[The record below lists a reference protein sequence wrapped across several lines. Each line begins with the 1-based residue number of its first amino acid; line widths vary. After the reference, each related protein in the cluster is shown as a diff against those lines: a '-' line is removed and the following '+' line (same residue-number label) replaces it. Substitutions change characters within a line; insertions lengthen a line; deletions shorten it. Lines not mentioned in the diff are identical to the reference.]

1 MALRTMDAAVVQKNS
16 LRVDELLSK
25 LVSLEEQLASLKLQR
40 KVRSSSPHHHQRSR
54 SRSKSRRRYNPQ
66 GRYCFYHF
74 RFGKKCLPGRKFR
87 LFVKDRET
95 GCQFLVDSG
104 ADVSILPWTK
114 TKGECQASQYKLYAA
129 NGTEIPTY
137 GLKILT
143 LDLGLRRPFQWPFI
157 IAKVE
162 RGIIGAD
169 FLQKFQLLIDLHN
182 RKLIDG
188 VTNLSIKGEVAT
200 IQENND
206 LSTVNRASK
215 YFNLLKLYPD
225 LTKPN
230 LVNRVVK
237 HEVKHHVL
245 TTGQPVYSKARQL
258 APDKLKLAK
267 QEFQFMLDNDIIRP
281 SKSQWASPLHLVNK
295 KDGTL
300 RPCGDYR
307 RLNAQTIPDR
317 YPIPRIEDFNHIL
330 KDKKIF
336 SKIDLVKAY
345 YQIPIAEE
353 DKEKTAI
360 TTPFGLYEFNTMSFG
375 LRNAP
380 STFQRF
386 ITEVLYGLDFV
397 FPYLD
402 DVLVASSTEEE
413 HSEHLKMVFERFQQ
427 YGLRINVSKS
437 VMGAAQ
443 VEYLGFL
450 ITAEGSRPLPEKD
463 AAKTQAPL
471 HELLKGAKKKDRRK
485 VHWTDDTRRSFE
497 KCKTDLAEAA
507 LLSFPRSGLPLSLC
521 TDASDFAVGAVLQQ
535 LENERW
541 KPIAFYSKKLNE
553 TQTSCNIQHV
563 LGKDNVVADAL
574 SRIHSISEINFE
586 EIAEEQTTDE
596 ELQILLHNN
605 SLKFKPSTLPSGKKL
620 WCDISTQKIRPYI
633 PQKFRFQIFQLI
645 HGLAHPGIKS
655 TVKLMIEKY
664 VWSDI
669 KKQVREWAKACI
681 RCQKCKVSRHTK
693 SKLGEFEQPDE
704 RFSVVHIDL
713 IGKLPPSEGMQYCLT
728 CIDRFSCWMEAIPI
742 PEITAEIVGRAF
754 YEKWICRFGVP
765 AKIVTDQGRQF
776 EAELFRSIAAIC
788 GAKVAHTTSYHPQC
802 NGKVERLHRTL
813 KGAIKAHNNIR
824 WTESLPT
831 VLLGLRAAI
840 RPDISY
846 TIAQMVYD
854 RLKPAY
860 LLAVDN
866 QNEQTSVGQK
876 NEISNWKELS
886 PMPDEQST
894 TSCGRKIKKPE
905 DSSVTARKSGG
916 NSFNRRENV
925 FKCFY
930 CGIQGHRQAECRKKQ
945 RDERAA
951 RYQPPGET
959 PLAIIL
965 FHVTPVSIGDVSIS
979 ENLLFATITQPPGIR
994 RYIKNFAKRAL
1005 PLTNLLRKDTPFEWT
1020 SERQEAF
1027 DDIKKAILNLPV
1039 LALPDQNA
1047 ELQIT
1052 TDASSRG
1059 IGAVLE
1065 QNILTLKPFLLGR
1078 KFKVFTD
1085 HKPLAGFL
1093 SDKNSSSKILRWKLA
1108 LEEFNY
1114 NIHYIRGSLNSVAD
1128 HLSRYINNITIAL
1141 PDSKDLINMQRE
1153 DSVLSTIIQKID
1165 QNDVS
1170 PQISNYFING
1180 EGLLCHLSKRPS
1192 RSPRSNTTR
1201 KQVCIPHCLKAKIL
1215 ESVHSEY
1222 GGHLKF
1228 FKTYHRLS
1236 ENFFWHN
1243 MYKDTKNFV
1252 RSCTICLS
1260 RKNAFKIPP
1269 APHQPVEQNTEPGET
1284 CHMDIFGPLKTT
1296 LKEHGR
1302 DIRLS
1307 YTYENNSD
1315 TPQNKYEYVEKLLPS
1330 LEHTFNK
1337 VLNNLKDQEA
1347 SHVELSTRVTKQHH
1361 YDYKIGSLC
1370 FIKTPNIKSN
1380 LSPKL
1385 RPKFEGPYRVIERF
1399 SNVSYR
1405 VQHVEQLRKRFNTHV
1420 NRMIPFIKRFSYL
1433 HLNNL
1438 DDLQPDETEVK
1449 GIVPSPW
1456 YSLRARA
1463 GNSAR

>member
-1 MALRTMDAAVVQKNS
+1 MAPRTIDAAVVQKDS

-40 KVRSSSPHHHQRSR
+40 KVQGSSPHQNQRSR

-66 GRYCFYHF
+66 GKYCYYHF

-114 TKGECQASQYKLYAA
+114 KKGECQTSQYKLYAA

-157 IAKVE
+157 IAKVK

-169 FLQKFQLLIDLHN
+169 FLRKFQLLIDLHN

-215 YFNLLKLYPD
+215 YFNLLKSYPD

-237 HEVKHHVL
+237 HGVKHHIL

-300 RPCGDYR
+300 RPY
-307 RLNAQTIPDR
+307 
-317 YPIPRIEDFNHIL
+317 
-330 KDKKIF
+330 
-336 SKIDLVKAY
+336 LVKAY
-345 YQIPIAEE
+345 YQIPIAEK

-402 DVLVASSTEEE
+402 DVLVASPTKEE

-437 VMGAAQ
+437 VMGADQ

-450 ITAEGSRPLPEKD
+450 ITAEGSRPLPERVQAILNYKLPETIHDLRTFLGMINFYRRYLKD

-471 HELLKGAKKKDRRK
+471 HELLKGEKKDRPQK
-485 VHWTDDTRRSFE
+485 N
-497 KCKTDLAEAA
+497 
-507 LLSFPRSGLPLSLC
+507 
-521 TDASDFAVGAVLQQ
+521 ASDFAVGAVLQQ
-535 LENERW
+535 LENESW

-553 TQTSCNIQHV
+553 TQTRYSTYDRELLGIYLSVKHFKHLLEGNNFVIYTNHKPLTFAFKQKNEKASPRQRQLQYISEFSCNIQHV
-563 LGKDNVVADAL
+563 LGKDNVVADTL
-574 SRIHSISEINFE
+574 SRIDSISEINFE
-586 EIAEEQTTDE
+586 AIAEEQTTDE
-596 ELQILLHNN
+596 ELQQLLHNN

-620 WCDISTQKIRPYI
+620 WCDTSTQKIRPYI

-655 TVKLMIEKY
+655 TVKVMTEKY

-693 SKLGEFEQPDE
+693 SKLGEFEQPNE

-765 AKIVTDQGRQF
+765 AKLVTDQGRQF

-846 TIAQMVYD
+846 TIAQMVYGTFIKLPGEFFD
-854 RLKPAY
+854 PPTINMDPQNVVAKLQQHMAELKP
-860 LLAVDN
+860 LKSPSN
-866 QNEQTSVGQK
+866 RKQNIFVHK
-876 NEISNWKELS
+876 DLK
-886 PMPDEQST
+886 
-894 TSCGRKIKKPE
+894 SCSR
-905 DSSVTARKSGG
+905 
-916 NSFNRRENV
+916 V
-925 FKCFY
+925 F
-930 CGIQGHRQAECRKKQ
+930 
-945 RDERAA
+945 
-951 RYQPPGET
+951 
-959 PLAIIL
+959 
-965 FHVTPVSIGDVSIS
+965 
-979 ENLLFATITQPPGIR
+979 IR
-994 RYIKNFAKRAL
+994 IDRV
-1005 PLTNLLRKDTPFEWT
+1005 
-1020 SERQEAF
+1020 
-1027 DDIKKAILNLPV
+1027 KKA
-1039 LALPDQNA
+1039 
-1047 ELQIT
+1047 
-1052 TDASSRG
+1052 
-1059 IGAVLE
+1059 LE
-1065 QNILTLKPFLLGR
+1065 
-1078 KFKVFTD
+1078 
-1085 HKPLAGFL
+1085 
-1093 SDKNSSSKILRWKLA
+1093 
-1108 LEEFNY
+1108 
-1114 NIHYIRGSLNSVAD
+1114 
-1128 HLSRYINNITIAL
+1128 
-1141 PDSKDLINMQRE
+1141 
-1153 DSVLSTIIQKID
+1153 
-1165 QNDVS
+1165 
-1170 PQISNYFING
+1170 
-1180 EGLLCHLSKRPS
+1180 
-1192 RSPRSNTTR
+1192 
-1201 KQVCIPHCLKAKIL
+1201 
-1215 ESVHSEY
+1215 
-1222 GGHLKF
+1222 
-1228 FKTYHRLS
+1228 
-1236 ENFFWHN
+1236 
-1243 MYKDTKNFV
+1243 
-1252 RSCTICLS
+1252 
-1260 RKNAFKIPP
+1260 PP
-1269 APHQPVEQNTEPGET
+1269 
-1284 CHMDIFGPLKTT
+1284 
-1296 LKEHGR
+1296 
-1302 DIRLS
+1302 
-1307 YTYENNSD
+1307 Y
-1315 TPQNKYEYVEKLLPS
+1315 
-1330 LEHTFNK
+1330 
-1337 VLNNLKDQEA
+1337 
-1347 SHVELSTRVTKQHH
+1347 
-1361 YDYKIGSLC
+1361 
-1370 FIKTPNIKSN
+1370 
-1380 LSPKL
+1380 
-1385 RPKFEGPYRVIERF
+1385 EGPYTVQKRTGEYFPPLQFTCRNCGGGDRGRVAI
-1399 SNVSYR
+1399 YR
-1405 VQHVEQLRKRFNTHV
+1405 
-1420 NRMIPFIKRFSYL
+1420 PFGEF
-1433 HLNNL
+1433 H
-1438 DDLQPDETEVK
+1438 
-1449 GIVPSPW
+1449 
-1456 YSLRARA
+1456 RA
-1463 GNSAR
+1463 

>member
-1 MALRTMDAAVVQKNS
+1 
-16 LRVDELLSK
+16 
-25 LVSLEEQLASLKLQR
+25 
-40 KVRSSSPHHHQRSR
+40 
-54 SRSKSRRRYNPQ
+54 
-66 GRYCFYHF
+66 
-74 RFGKKCLPGRKFR
+74 
-87 LFVKDRET
+87 
-95 GCQFLVDSG
+95 
-104 ADVSILPWTK
+104 
-114 TKGECQASQYKLYAA
+114 
-129 NGTEIPTY
+129 
-137 GLKILT
+137 
-143 LDLGLRRPFQWPFI
+143 
-157 IAKVE
+157 
-162 RGIIGAD
+162 
-169 FLQKFQLLIDLHN
+169 
-182 RKLIDG
+182 
-188 VTNLSIKGEVAT
+188 
-200 IQENND
+200 
-206 LSTVNRASK
+206 
-215 YFNLLKLYPD
+215 
-225 LTKPN
+225 
-230 LVNRVVK
+230 
-237 HEVKHHVL
+237 
-245 TTGQPVYSKARQL
+245 
-258 APDKLKLAK
+258 
-267 QEFQFMLDNDIIRP
+267 
-281 SKSQWASPLHLVNK
+281 
-295 KDGTL
+295 
-300 RPCGDYR
+300 
-307 RLNAQTIPDR
+307 
-317 YPIPRIEDFNHIL
+317 
-330 KDKKIF
+330 
-336 SKIDLVKAY
+336 
-345 YQIPIAEE
+345 
-353 DKEKTAI
+353 
-360 TTPFGLYEFNTMSFG
+360 MSFG

-450 ITAEGSRPLPEKD
+450 ITAEGSRPLPEKVQAIFNYKLPETIHDLRTFLGMINFYRRYLKD

-471 HELLKGAKKKDRRK
+471 HELLKGAKKKDSRK

-553 TQTSCNIQHV
+553 TQTRYSTYDRELLGIYLSVKHFKHLLEGNDFVIYTDHKPLTFAFKQKNEKASPRQQRQHQYISEFSCNIQHV

-693 SKLGEFEQPDE
+693 SKLGDFEQPDE

-894 TSCGRKIKKPE
+894 TSCGRKIKKPILSTNIAE
-905 DSSVTARKSGG
+905 TSVTINDVVFVIDCGKVKEKSYDSLTGVTHLKAGWISKASAIQRRGRAGRCRPGLCYHLYSRARFNSFQKFQVAEILRVPIHELCLQAKLLAPPNAPIADFLAKAPDPPPFMVTRNAVTLLKTIDALDPWEELTELGLHLLDMPIEPRLGKMILYSVVLKCVDPILTIVCCLSYRDPFLIPSQPAQKRAVAMAKRKFACDTFSDHMVLLRAFQAWQKAKVEGHERIFCARNFISHATMEMVVAMRSQLLGQLRASGFIRARGNSDIRDLNTNSEIWAVIKAALCAGTYPNLIRIDRDRQQLITQKESKVRFHHSSVLNKLPVNAKHSVAALRKQMIQELPCDWLVYEEMMRTGSIAHAHCCSLITPITVSLFAGPARLPLDALHEPDQARLEGYMEEGDSEDDTKYDNQKAMFKIDDWISFRVEPEIARLALQLRQKWHALFLKRMHAPSKVLTPADECVIRTIANVLIVEDQFLNLVQPTGIG
-916 NSFNRRENV
+916 QRPRPILGEYTSPVHLRKPMPTSPSHRNPNYFNPNTSFNTSGLSCYSDEMPMMSNTVGSSSNYNPAFSSCSPQRNPMSSPFNTSSLLQMASKQEFTPPCVTNSRIRYFIIKANTSRVVEVSMAKNIWAFTSTTERKLLSAIKEGKEV
-925 FKCFY
+925 ILIFS
-930 CGIQGHRQAECRKKQ
+930 IQGSGHFQGFARFTPHLSDQ
-945 RDERAA
+945 RPPEFSAA
-951 RYQPPGET
+951 NLGTCYQ
-959 PLAIIL
+959 I
-965 FHVTPVSIGDVSIS
+965 
-979 ENLLFATITQPPGIR
+979 
-994 RYIKNFAKRAL
+994 
-1005 PLTNLLRKDTPFEWT
+1005 EW
-1020 SERQEAF
+1020 
-1027 DDIKKAILNLPV
+1027 IKKANIPFQSTRHL
-1039 LALPDQNA
+1039 QNA
-1047 ELQIT
+1047 WNENRKVQISRDGQELEPSVGESLCKLIVKGQ
-1052 TDASSRG
+1052 
-1059 IGAVLE
+1059 
-1065 QNILTLKPFLLGR
+1065 P
-1078 KFKVFTD
+1078 VFTSECF
-1085 HKPLAGFL
+1085 KSTRRPLPFIGDTSALNRGQMQWDQ
-1093 SDKNSSSKILRWKLA
+1093 SPSSSWYDA
-1108 LEEFNY
+1108 
-1114 NIHYIRGSLNSVAD
+1114 GPVG
-1128 HLSRYINNITIAL
+1128 
-1141 PDSKDLINMQRE
+1141 
-1153 DSVLSTIIQKID
+1153 QKYWS
-1165 QNDVS
+1165 Q
-1170 PQISNYFING
+1170 
-1180 EGLLCHLSKRPS
+1180 
-1192 RSPRSNTTR
+1192 SNT
-1201 KQVCIPHCLKAKIL
+1201 
-1215 ESVHSEY
+1215 
-1222 GGHLKF
+1222 
-1228 FKTYHRLS
+1228 
-1236 ENFFWHN
+1236 
-1243 MYKDTKNFV
+1243 
-1252 RSCTICLS
+1252 
-1260 RKNAFKIPP
+1260 
-1269 APHQPVEQNTEPGET
+1269 
-1284 CHMDIFGPLKTT
+1284 
-1296 LKEHGR
+1296 
-1302 DIRLS
+1302 
-1307 YTYENNSD
+1307 
-1315 TPQNKYEYVEKLLPS
+1315 
-1330 LEHTFNK
+1330 
-1337 VLNNLKDQEA
+1337 
-1347 SHVELSTRVTKQHH
+1347 
-1361 YDYKIGSLC
+1361 
-1370 FIKTPNIKSN
+1370 
-1380 LSPKL
+1380 
-1385 RPKFEGPYRVIERF
+1385 
-1399 SNVSYR
+1399 
-1405 VQHVEQLRKRFNTHV
+1405 
-1420 NRMIPFIKRFSYL
+1420 
-1433 HLNNL
+1433 
-1438 DDLQPDETEVK
+1438 
-1449 GIVPSPW
+1449 
-1456 YSLRARA
+1456 
-1463 GNSAR
+1463 

>member
-1 MALRTMDAAVVQKNS
+1 MAPRTIDAAVVQKNS

-40 KVRSSSPHHHQRSR
+40 KFQSSRPHHHQRSR
-54 SRSKSRRRYNPQ
+54 SRSKSRRCYNPQ

-87 LFVKDRET
+87 LFVKYRET

-114 TKGECQASQYKLYAA
+114 TKG
-129 NGTEIPTY
+129 
-137 GLKILT
+137 
-143 LDLGLRRPFQWPFI
+143 LRRPFQWPFI
-157 IAKVE
+157 IAKVK

-215 YFNLLKLYPD
+215 YFNLLKSYPD

-237 HEVKHHVL
+237 HGVKHHIL

-267 QEFQFMLDNDIIRP
+267 QEFEFMLDNDIIRP

-317 YPIPRIEDFNHIL
+317 YPIPRIEDFNHTL

-345 YQIPIAEE
+345 YQIPIVEE

-397 FPYLD
+397 FLYLD

-450 ITAEGSRPLPEKD
+450 ITAEGSRPLPEKVQAIFNYKLPETIHDLRMFLGMINFYRRYLKD

-535 LENERW
+535 LENKIW

-553 TQTSCNIQHV
+553 TQTSQQAYKIQ
-563 LGKDNVVADAL
+563 
-574 SRIHSISEINFE
+574 
-586 EIAEEQTTDE
+586 
-596 ELQILLHNN
+596 
-605 SLKFKPSTLPSGKKL
+605 
-620 WCDISTQKIRPYI
+620 IR
-633 PQKFRFQIFQLI
+633 
-645 HGLAHPGIKS
+645 
-655 TVKLMIEKY
+655 
-664 VWSDI
+664 
-669 KKQVREWAKACI
+669 
-681 RCQKCKVSRHTK
+681 
-693 SKLGEFEQPDE
+693 EFEQPDE

-765 AKIVTDQGRQF
+765 AKLVTDQGRQF

-788 GAKVAHTTSYHPQC
+788 GAKVAHTTPYHPQC

-813 KGAIKAHNNIR
+813 KGAIK
-824 WTESLPT
+824 
-831 VLLGLRAAI
+831 
-840 RPDISY
+840 
-846 TIAQMVYD
+846 
-854 RLKPAY
+854 
-860 LLAVDN
+860 
-866 QNEQTSVGQK
+866 
-876 NEISNWKELS
+876 
-886 PMPDEQST
+886 
-894 TSCGRKIKKPE
+894 
-905 DSSVTARKSGG
+905 SSQQ
-916 NSFNRRENV
+916 
-925 FKCFY
+925 Y
-930 CGIQGHRQAECRKKQ
+930 
-945 RDERAA
+945 
-951 RYQPPGET
+951 
-959 PLAIIL
+959 
-965 FHVTPVSIGDVSIS
+965 
-979 ENLLFATITQPPGIR
+979 
-994 RYIKNFAKRAL
+994 
-1005 PLTNLLRKDTPFEWT
+1005 
-1020 SERQEAF
+1020 
-1027 DDIKKAILNLPV
+1027 
-1039 LALPDQNA
+1039 
-1047 ELQIT
+1047 
-1052 TDASSRG
+1052 
-1059 IGAVLE
+1059 
-1065 QNILTLKPFLLGR
+1065 
-1078 KFKVFTD
+1078 
-1085 HKPLAGFL
+1085 
-1093 SDKNSSSKILRWKLA
+1093 
-1108 LEEFNY
+1108 
-1114 NIHYIRGSLNSVAD
+1114 
-1128 HLSRYINNITIAL
+1128 
-1141 PDSKDLINMQRE
+1141 
-1153 DSVLSTIIQKID
+1153 
-1165 QNDVS
+1165 
-1170 PQISNYFING
+1170 
-1180 EGLLCHLSKRPS
+1180 
-1192 RSPRSNTTR
+1192 
-1201 KQVCIPHCLKAKIL
+1201 
-1215 ESVHSEY
+1215 
-1222 GGHLKF
+1222 
-1228 FKTYHRLS
+1228 
-1236 ENFFWHN
+1236 
-1243 MYKDTKNFV
+1243 
-1252 RSCTICLS
+1252 
-1260 RKNAFKIPP
+1260 
-1269 APHQPVEQNTEPGET
+1269 
-1284 CHMDIFGPLKTT
+1284 
-1296 LKEHGR
+1296 
-1302 DIRLS
+1302 
-1307 YTYENNSD
+1307 
-1315 TPQNKYEYVEKLLPS
+1315 
-1330 LEHTFNK
+1330 
-1337 VLNNLKDQEA
+1337 
-1347 SHVELSTRVTKQHH
+1347 
-1361 YDYKIGSLC
+1361 
-1370 FIKTPNIKSN
+1370 
-1380 LSPKL
+1380 
-1385 RPKFEGPYRVIERF
+1385 
-1399 SNVSYR
+1399 
-1405 VQHVEQLRKRFNTHV
+1405 
-1420 NRMIPFIKRFSYL
+1420 
-1433 HLNNL
+1433 
-1438 DDLQPDETEVK
+1438 
-1449 GIVPSPW
+1449 
-1456 YSLRARA
+1456 
-1463 GNSAR
+1463 

>member
-1 MALRTMDAAVVQKNS
+1 MIVEMAPRTIDAAVVQKNS

-25 LVSLEEQLASLKLQR
+25 LVSLEEELASLKLQR
-40 KVRSSSPHHHQRSR
+40 KVQGSSPHHHQRSR
-54 SRSKSRRRYNPQ
+54 SRSKSRHRYNPQ
-66 GRYCFYHF
+66 GKYCYYHF
-74 RFGKKCLPGRKFR
+74 RFGKKCLPGKCVQPCSFNEPGNESPSSRRRGESCCRHFKPQIR
-87 LFVKDRET
+87 LFVKDREI

-104 ADVSILPWTK
+104 TDVSILPWTK

-129 NGTEIPTY
+129 NGTEIPTS
-137 GLKILT
+137 GLKKKILT
-143 LDLGLRRPFQWPFI
+143 LDLGLRRPFLWPFI
-157 IAKVE
+157 IAKVK
-162 RGIIGAD
+162 RRIIGAD
-169 FLQKFQLLIDLHN
+169 FLQKFQLLIDLHS

-215 YFNLLKLYPD
+215 YFNLLKSYPD

-237 HEVKHHVL
+237 HGVKHHIL

-330 KDKKIF
+330 KDKKLF

-360 TTPFGLYEFNTMSFG
+360 TTPFGSYEFNTMSFG

-402 DVLVASSTEEE
+402 DVLVASSTEDE
-413 HSEHLKMVFERFQQ
+413 HSEHLKMVFESFQQ

-450 ITAEGSRPLPEKD
+450 ITAEGSRPLPEKVQAILNYKLPETIHDLRTFLGMINFYRRYLKD
-463 AAKTQAPL
+463 AAKTQAPP

-485 VHWTDDTRRSFE
+485 LHWTDDTRRSSE
-497 KCKTDLAEAA
+497 KCKTDHAEVA
-507 LLSFPRSGLPLSLC
+507 LLSFPRPGLPLSLC

-535 LENERW
+535 C
-541 KPIAFYSKKLNE
+541 P
-553 TQTSCNIQHV
+553 
-563 LGKDNVVADAL
+563 L
-574 SRIHSISEINFE
+574 SRIDSISEINFE

-596 ELQILLHNN
+596 ELQKLLHNN

-620 WCDISTQKIRPYI
+620 WCDISTQNIRPYI

-655 TVKLMIEKY
+655 TVKLMTEKY

-765 AKIVTDQGRQF
+765 AKLVTDQGRQF

-846 TIAQMVYD
+846 TIAQMVYG
-854 RLKPAY
+854 
-860 LLAVDN
+860 
-866 QNEQTSVGQK
+866 TS
-876 NEISNWKELS
+876 
-886 PMPDEQST
+886 
-894 TSCGRKIKKPE
+894 IKL
-905 DSSVTARKSGG
+905 
-916 NSFNRRENV
+916 
-925 FKCFY
+925 
-930 CGIQGHRQAECRKKQ
+930 
-945 RDERAA
+945 
-951 RYQPPGET
+951 PGEFFD
-959 PLAIIL
+959 PL
-965 FHVTPVSIGDVSIS
+965 
-979 ENLLFATITQPPGIR
+979 LLT
-994 RYIKNFAKRAL
+994 
-1005 PLTNLLRKDTPFEWT
+1005 W
-1020 SERQEAF
+1020 
-1027 DDIKKAILNLPV
+1027 
-1039 LALPDQNA
+1039 
-1047 ELQIT
+1047 
-1052 TDASSRG
+1052 
-1059 IGAVLE
+1059 
-1065 QNILTLKPFLLGR
+1065 
-1078 KFKVFTD
+1078 
-1085 HKPLAGFL
+1085 
-1093 SDKNSSSKILRWKLA
+1093 
-1108 LEEFNY
+1108 
-1114 NIHYIRGSLNSVAD
+1114 IHRI
-1128 HLSRYINNITIAL
+1128 
-1141 PDSKDLINMQRE
+1141 
-1153 DSVLSTIIQKID
+1153 
-1165 QNDVS
+1165 
-1170 PQISNYFING
+1170 
-1180 EGLLCHLSKRPS
+1180 
-1192 RSPRSNTTR
+1192 
-1201 KQVCIPHCLKAKIL
+1201 
-1215 ESVHSEY
+1215 
-1222 GGHLKF
+1222 
-1228 FKTYHRLS
+1228 
-1236 ENFFWHN
+1236 
-1243 MYKDTKNFV
+1243 
-1252 RSCTICLS
+1252 
-1260 RKNAFKIPP
+1260 
-1269 APHQPVEQNTEPGET
+1269 
-1284 CHMDIFGPLKTT
+1284 
-1296 LKEHGR
+1296 
-1302 DIRLS
+1302 
-1307 YTYENNSD
+1307 
-1315 TPQNKYEYVEKLLPS
+1315 LLPNYS
-1330 LEHTFNK
+1330 
-1337 VLNNLKDQEA
+1337 
-1347 SHVELSTRVTKQHH
+1347 STWQ
-1361 YDYKIGSLC
+1361 S
-1370 FIKTPNIKSN
+1370 
-1380 LSPKL
+1380 
-1385 RPKFEGPYRVIERF
+1385 
-1399 SNVSYR
+1399 
-1405 VQHVEQLRKRFNTHV
+1405 
-1420 NRMIPFIKRFSYL
+1420 
-1433 HLNNL
+1433 
-1438 DDLQPDETEVK
+1438 
-1449 GIVPSPW
+1449 
-1456 YSLRARA
+1456 
-1463 GNSAR
+1463 